1 MQVLGF
7 DSSKYFT
14 VVGQVRYLPESVEHY
29 FDHLVDVPQ
38 VYVLVD
44 SLRKLDRSDSEAVLI
59 TISFAI
65 LSSTWE
71 ACIAMAT
78 NY

>member
-1 MQVLGF
+1 MI
-7 DSSKYFT
+7 KT
-14 VVGQVRYLPESVEHY
+14 M
-29 FDHLVDVPQ
+29 
-38 VYVLVD
+38 
-44 SLRKLDRSDSEAVLI
+44 KLSI